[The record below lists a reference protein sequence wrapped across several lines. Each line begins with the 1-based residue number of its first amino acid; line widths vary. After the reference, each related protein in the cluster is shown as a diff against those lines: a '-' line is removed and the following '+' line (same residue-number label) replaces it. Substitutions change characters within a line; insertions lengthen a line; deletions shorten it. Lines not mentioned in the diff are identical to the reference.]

1 MRFLQV
7 SIGDSV
13 RNSAA
18 GEKRDVIEIEPM
30 SIRPEK
36 FVMLTADT

>member
-1 MRFLQV
+1 MQFLKV

-13 RNSAA
+13 GNPTAEGR
-18 GEKRDVIEIEPM
+18 RDVVGIEPM